1 MLVLD
6 PKAFDMFFT
15 RSSVQEER
23 STNNLRGFVDKIE
36 ARLAPGSVHLYGWV
50 VYSGTWDLY
59 KNHWLI
65 TFCAPNLKSC
75 SAWPQP
81 EQRKQ

>member
-15 RSSVQEER
+15 WSSVQEER

-36 ARLAPGSVHLYGWV
+36 ARLAPGSVQLYG
-50 VYSGTWDLY
+50 
-59 KNHWLI
+59 
-65 TFCAPNLKSC
+65 
-75 SAWPQP
+75 
-81 EQRKQ
+81 